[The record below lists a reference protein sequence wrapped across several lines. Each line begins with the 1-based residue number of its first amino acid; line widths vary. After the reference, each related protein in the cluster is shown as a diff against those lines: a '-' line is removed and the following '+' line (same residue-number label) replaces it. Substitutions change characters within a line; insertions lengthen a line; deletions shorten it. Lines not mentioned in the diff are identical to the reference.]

1 MSSVTYPAYAGG
13 ATFTDDADPLTGMG
27 RGGHRERLL
36 PMLAAA
42 VAVAAHTDDTAERVD
57 VVAAGVV
64 SAPGT
69 QASSATS
76 LSVGTGSKTLV
87 VEAGKAFV
95 VGMPVRLTA
104 SASAYMD
111 GTVTA
116 YSAGTGSMTVSVT
129 GTAGS
134 GTFAAWTVI
143 LTGRQ
148 ALPGV
153 AGEEGKQLIVQGG
166 TAVWASPPPA
176 EALAGVSLQDLSA
189 ADAAL
194 PTSALTTQ
202 RITACGAD
210 WRSLRLPAASTL
222 PAGLEYQIINDTLQA
237 VALRAAGGRRIGT
250 VPPLS
255 QAAVR
260 LLDPAAPVWSV
271 PGQTLHPCA
280 ELVVT
285 PGAAAAVRVAP
296 LDSTHALCA
305 WLSGTTIRVVVATIA
320 AGVVTLGGAAT
331 IVTGATSVQD
341 IDLAGLSA
349 TDGAIV
355 WAETISGPAYRV
367 RCAALTVSGTTA
379 TAGTPITIGSLTGS
393 GTTRVAALDTGR
405 VVVVRGC
412 VTPAQ
417 TVLTTV
423 GISAGTASAY
433 SDSADLAISSVSG
446 LTLTG
451 IDTARALLTA
461 GTTARVVTCSGTA
474 APTAGSAASGA
485 GAPGSAA
492 FDGVSGVL
500 LGYPG
505 AAPTALR
512 ADVSGTTV
520 TLSAAGYL
528 PVTAAAGT
536 LALLARLAA
545 GDVAVL
551 ATPAVADHSQA
562 ARIRAASGAPDA
574 VARADIGR
582 ITSGA
587 SNGTALCAL
596 SSGLLLLAAVR
607 PGDSYPVLTPIEV
620 TP

>member
-1 MSSVTYPAYAGG
+1 MAAPDFDAESVEIHLAWVDEHDRLVPTRHEDISAAAFRLDASGLRAWSECRPRSMSVLPIANACQASCTFCFSKASVSTLVRPS
-13 ATFTDDADPLTGMG
+13 TD
-27 RGGHRERLL
+27 
-36 PMLAAA
+36 MLARWLAWAA
-42 VAVAAHTDDTAERVD
+42 LARTRGAER
-57 VVAAGVV
+57 AVV
-64 SAPGT
+64 SGGGEP
-69 QASSATS
+69 
-76 LSVGTGSKTLV
+76 TL
-87 VEAGKAFV
+87 
-95 VGMPVRLTA
+95 
-104 SASAYMD
+104 
-111 GTVTA
+111 
-116 YSAGTGSMTVSVT
+116 
-129 GTAGS
+129 
-134 GTFAAWTVI
+134 
-143 LTGRQ
+143 
-148 ALPGV
+148 
-153 AGEEGKQLIVQGG
+153 
-166 TAVWASPPPA
+166 
-176 EALAGVSLQDLSA
+176 
-189 ADAAL
+189 
-194 PTSALTTQ
+194 
-202 RITACGAD
+202 
-210 WRSLRLPAASTL
+210 LPAASTL